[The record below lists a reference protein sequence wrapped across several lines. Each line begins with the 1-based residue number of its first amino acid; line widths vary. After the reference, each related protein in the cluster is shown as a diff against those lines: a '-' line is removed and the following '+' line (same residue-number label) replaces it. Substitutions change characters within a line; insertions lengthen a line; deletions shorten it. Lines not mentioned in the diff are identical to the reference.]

1 MEAGDEDSADS
12 RFGHF
17 LLRLER
23 HVDAAILAGGRAR
36 RFGGRDKSALRVGP
50 TTILERQLAALDGLV
65 DRMFVVGGDPM
76 PGGVPHPAVV
86 PDRLPNAGALG
97 GLYTALCEAAGSH
110 VLVVACDL
118 PFVTARAAGQADGLA
133 DSECDAVVPRST
145 DGLQPLCAV
154 YARRLAGDVRRRIE
168 SGRLKIQDLLG
179 TIRVRELG
187 PAEIAAFD
195 PDGRLFF
202 NVNTPDDLAEAVR
215 LSSHG
220 LRPAGR

>member
-1 MEAGDEDSADS
+1 
-12 RFGHF
+12 
-17 LLRLER
+17 
-23 HVDAAILAGGRAR
+23 VDAAILAGGRAR
-36 RFGGRDKSALRVGP
+36 RLGGKDKRALRVGP

-65 DRMFVVGGDPM
+65 DRVFVVGGDPFA
-76 PGGVPHPAVV
+76 GGGPLPAIVT
-86 PDRLPNAGALG
+86 DRLPNAGALG

-118 PFVTARAAGQADGLA
+118 PFVTSALLTRLISLA
-133 DSECDAVVPRST
+133 DNGCDAVVPRST

-154 YARRLAGDVRRRIE
+154 YARRLAGEVRGRIE

-179 TIRVRELG
+179 AIRVREFG
-187 PAEIAAFD
+187 PAEIATFD
-195 PDGRLFF
+195 AEGRLFF

>member
-1 MEAGDEDSADS
+1 
-12 RFGHF
+12 
-17 LLRLER
+17 
-23 HVDAAILAGGRAR
+23 VDAAILAGGRAR
-36 RFGGRDKSALRVGP
+36 RLGGQDKRALRVGP
-50 TTILERQLAALDGLV
+50 TTILERQLAALDGIV
-65 DRMFVVGGDPM
+65 DRVFVVGADPM
-76 PGGVPHPAVV
+76 AGGGPLPAVV
-86 PDRLPNAGALG
+86 TDRLPNAGALG

-118 PFVTARAAGQADGLA
+118 PFVTTALLAKLISLA
-133 DSECDAVVPRST
+133 DSTRDAVVPRST

-154 YARRLAGDVRRRIE
+154 YARRLADEVRRRIE

-179 TIRVRELG
+179 TIRVREFG
-187 PAEIAAFD
+187 PAEIATFD
-195 PDGRLFF
+195 LEGRLFF

>member
-1 MEAGDEDSADS
+1 M
-12 RFGHF
+12 
-17 LLRLER
+17 
-23 HVDAAILAGGRAR
+23 DAAILAGGRAR
-36 RFGGRDKSALRVGP
+36 RLGGRDKRALRVGP
-50 TTILERQLAALDGLV
+50 TTILEHQLAALDGLV
-65 DRMFVVGGDPM
+65 DRVFVVGGDPM
-76 PGGVPHPAVV
+76 AGSGPRPAVV

-118 PFVTARAAGQADGLA
+118 PFVTTALLARLISLA
-133 DSECDAVVPRST
+133 DSECDAVVPRPT

-154 YARRLAGDVRRRIE
+154 YARHLAGDVRRRIE

-179 TIRVRELG
+179 TIRVREFG

-195 PDGRLFF
+195 ADGRLFF

-215 LSSHG
+215 LSSPGH
-220 LRPAGR
+220 RPAGR

>member
-1 MEAGDEDSADS
+1 M
-12 RFGHF
+12 
-17 LLRLER
+17 
-23 HVDAAILAGGRAR
+23 DAAILAGGRAR
-36 RFGGRDKSALRVGP
+36 RLGGQDKRALRVGP

-65 DRMFVVGGDPM
+65 DRVFVVGADPAA
-76 PGGVPHPAVV
+76 GGGPLPAVV
-86 PDRLPNAGALG
+86 PDRLPDAGALG

-118 PFVTARAAGQADGLA
+118 PFVTTALLARLIGLA
-133 DSECDAVVPRST
+133 DSTCDAVVPRST

-154 YARRLAGDVRRRIE
+154 YARRLADEVRRRIE

-179 TIRVRELG
+179 TIRVREVG
-187 PAEIAAFD
+187 PAEIATFD
-195 PDGRLFF
+195 LEGRLFF

-215 LSSHG
+215 LSTHG

>member
-1 MEAGDEDSADS
+1 
-12 RFGHF
+12 
-17 LLRLER
+17 
-23 HVDAAILAGGRAR
+23 VDAAILAGGRAR
-36 RFGGRDKSALRVGP
+36 RLGGRDKRALRIGP
-50 TTILERQLAALDGLV
+50 TTILERQLAALEGLV
-65 DRMFVVGGDPM
+65 DRVFVVGGDPVA
-76 PGGVPHPAVV
+76 GGGPRPPVV
-86 PDRLPNAGALG
+86 PDRLPSAGALG

-118 PFVTARAAGQADGLA
+118 PFVTTALLGRVIDLA

-187 PAEIAAFD
+187 PAEIAALD
-195 PDGRLFF
+195 ADDRLFF
-202 NVNTPDDLAEAVR
+202 NVNTPDDLAVALR

>member
-1 MEAGDEDSADS
+1 M
-12 RFGHF
+12 
-17 LLRLER
+17 
-23 HVDAAILAGGRAR
+23 DAAILAGGRAR
-36 RFGGRDKSALRVGP
+36 RLGGQDKRALRVGP

-65 DRMFVVGGDPM
+65 DRVFVVGALSAD
-76 PGGVPHPAVV
+76 GGGAIPAIV
-86 PDRLPNAGALG
+86 PDRLPHAGALG

-118 PFVTARAAGQADGLA
+118 PFVTTALLARLISLA
-133 DSECDAVVPRST
+133 DSACDAVVPRST

-154 YARRLAGDVRRRIE
+154 YARRLADEVRRRIE

-179 TIRVRELG
+179 TIRVREVG
-187 PAEIAAFD
+187 PAEIATFD
-195 PDGRLFF
+195 LEGRLFF

-215 LSSHG
+215 ISTRG

>member
-1 MEAGDEDSADS
+1 M
-12 RFGHF
+12 
-17 LLRLER
+17 
-23 HVDAAILAGGRAR
+23 DAAILAGGRAR
-36 RFGGRDKSALRVGP
+36 RLGGQDKRALRVGP

-65 DRMFVVGGDPM
+65 DRVFVVGADPM
-76 PGGVPHPAVV
+76 AAGGPCPAVV
-86 PDRLPNAGALG
+86 TDRLPNAGALG

-118 PFVTARAAGQADGLA
+118 PFVTTALLARLISLA
-133 DSECDAVVPRST
+133 DSTRDAVVPRST

-154 YARRLAGDVRRRIE
+154 YARRLADEVRRCIE

-179 TIRVRELG
+179 TIRVREVG
-187 PAEIAAFD
+187 PAEIATFD
-195 PDGRLFF
+195 PEGRLFF
-202 NVNTPDDLAEAVR
+202 NVNTPDDLEEAVR